1 MTKKMLYAEAYEELQ
16 LLVSELENG
25 EITVDEL
32 ADKVKRAAQLIR
44 FCKEK
49 LHSTEL
55 EVNMV
60 LKELG
65 DTPKTASEGLPEDR
79 GGLSSDFET

>member
-1 MTKKMLYAEAYEELQ
+1 MMKKILYTEAYEELQ

-25 EITVDEL
+25 EVNVDEL
-32 ADKVKRAAQLIR
+32 SEKVKRAALLIR

-55 EVNMV
+55 EVNTV

-65 DTPKTASEGLPEDR
+65 ETPKMSSGDVLEGR
-79 GGLSSDFET
+79 GELSSDVEC